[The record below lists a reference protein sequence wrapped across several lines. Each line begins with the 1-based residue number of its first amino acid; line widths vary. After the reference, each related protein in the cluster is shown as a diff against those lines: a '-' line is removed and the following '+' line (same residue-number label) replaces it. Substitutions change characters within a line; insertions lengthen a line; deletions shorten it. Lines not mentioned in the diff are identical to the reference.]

1 MQIPK
6 LQTTVEKQVKI
17 DDILLTSTAGHDII
31 RLYPTLEVHSMY
43 CKLSTLMGMSRYT
56 IQDVHEKTGL
66 SRSTISLLYHDRAT
80 RIDYDTVEKLC
91 GLFNCQI
98 SDLLSVGDKPSN
110 IK

>member
-1 MQIPK
+1 M
-6 LQTTVEKQVKI
+6 
-17 DDILLTSTAGHDII
+17 DDILLTDTTCDAII
-31 RLYPTLEVHSMY
+31 RLYPIREVHGMY

-98 SDLLSVGDKPSN
+98 SDLLCVGSKPSN
-110 IK
+110 TK